1 MLAAI
6 TGGIGSGKSV
16 VSQLLRVMGFSV
28 YDCDARAKWVMTHD
42 PELRQQLIELFG
54 PQTYV
59 EVEGSETLPILN
71 KPYLSSQIFGNPDAL
86 ARMNACVH
94 PAVARDLQ
102 RQYTDYLSNPSN
114 LSNPSTISIPSNL
127 SNPSNISNP
136 SNPSHPT
143 PLFFFESAILFESG
157 FDRLSHPDLV
167 WTVSAPLE
175 LRIARASMRDH
186 ATREQIL
193 NRIQSQLAQEEK
205 EKRSDA
211 VIYNDPEHSVIEQ
224 VNGLLNS

>member
-1 MLAAI
+1 MLIAI

-16 VSQLLRVMGFSV
+16 VSQLLRVMDFPV

-54 PQTYV
+54 PQTYQTPL
-59 EVEGSETLPILN
+59 SLN
-71 KPYLSSQIFGNPDAL
+71 KPYLSSQIFGHPEAL

-102 RQYTDYLSNPSN
+102 RQYADYLSNPSTLSNPSN
-114 LSNPSTISIPSNL
+114 LSNS
-127 SNPSNISNP
+127 SNPSRP
-136 SNPSHPT
+136 SLP
-143 PLFFFESAILFESG
+143 FFFESAILFESG
-157 FDRLSHPDLV
+157 FDQLSHPDLV